1 MMPPE
6 ELRRRPTAAAGFRLI
21 MVLTCWFR
29 RPTEPLECFLTVVAR
44 GLTGH
49 NFEVEA
55 DTQAKQPDGESR
67 I

>member
-1 MMPPE
+1 
-6 ELRRRPTAAAGFRLI
+6 

-29 RPTEPLECFLTVVAR
+29 RPTEPLESFLTVVAR